1 MANLV
6 NWIGKELLCICKW
19 VRTFQVQIRST
30 YLLISFFLI
39 YSVEALA
46 AAFYITG
53 HQKIAEKYLSKFSW
67 GHSFISLNQGLLDE
81 YAKCKDADEVIKA
94 QEAFLEK
101 EREEELKRKNAEIDL
116 PPTDDSET
124 ESESESE
131 ES

>member
-1 MANLV
+1 M
-6 NWIGKELLCICKW
+6 W
-19 VRTFQVQIRST
+19 
-30 YLLISFFLI
+30 I

-53 HQKIAEKYLSKFSW
+53 HQEIAEKYLSKFSW

-101 EREEELKRKNAEIDL
+101 EREEELKRKNADIDL

-131 ES
+131 ET

>member
-1 MANLV
+1 M
-6 NWIGKELLCICKW
+6 
-19 VRTFQVQIRST
+19 VRF
-30 YLLISFFLI
+30 YFFFFLLI

-53 HQKIAEKYLSKFSW
+53 HQEIAEKYLSKFSW

-101 EREEELKRKNAEIDL
+101 EREEELKRKNADIDL

-124 ESESESE
+124 ESGSESE